1 MLHLNWNTSQ
11 SLSLAVGVWWWI
23 VEDWQI
29 WRDTNHIFGSG
40 KVLQDLGM
48 VREGGLGRKFWWLGQ
63 VPGEVKTSK
72 RGRRY
77 DRAKG
82 PSDYLYLNYSIL
94 TQNAPQI
101 EESNMNLN
109 GIQQGWSWSDQ
120 GHLYPGDIVSD
131 LIFTGLHV
139 ETHELTVAEELLLN
153 HKLFWSLNSSL
164 EVKGVK
170 NYSIT
175 DPSNITL
182 SYETTDKRH

>member
-1 MLHLNWNTSQ
+1 MMNSWG
-11 SLSLAVGVWWWI
+11 LANMAGYKSHFWVREG
-23 VEDWQI
+23 
-29 WRDTNHIFGSG
+29 
-40 KVLQDLGM
+40 LQDLGM